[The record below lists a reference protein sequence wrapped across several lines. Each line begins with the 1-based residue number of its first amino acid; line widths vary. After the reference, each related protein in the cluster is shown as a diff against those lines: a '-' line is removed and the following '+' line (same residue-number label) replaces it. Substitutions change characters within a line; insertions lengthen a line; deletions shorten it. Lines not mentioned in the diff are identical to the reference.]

1 MNYFIDFEATQFS
14 NAIISV
20 GCKAEDG
27 REFYS
32 LVRTSHK
39 ITSFIT
45 NLTGI
50 TKEDIAA
57 APVPETVFAALYDWC
72 KDDRP
77 HFLCYGNGDKEFV
90 KQNFK
95 DCKDFKAA
103 AMLAYLYADLE
114 DYAPIVKQHFGL
126 CKPIGLNKVYNYCA
140 KKQNEQKHNALED
153 AYMLYRVYCYIQ
165 KHDTEE
171 RNVFPEYEPEGIK
184 EKDNAPVYTVYRE
197 QDGVTLDIFC
207 SLNAA
212 VKWCFENLMGKQEH
226 NLTKS
231 KTVAK
236 GIKQAY
242 KCNKTYRGFNW
253 RLEQV

>member
-14 NAIISV
+14 NAIISI

-45 NLTGI
+45 DLTGI

-57 APVPETVFAALYDWC
+57 APTPEIVFAALYDWC
-72 KDDRP
+72 KDDHP
-77 HFLCYGNGDKEFV
+77 HFLCYGTGDKEFV
-90 KQNFK
+90 KSNFR
-95 DCKDFKAA
+95 DCKEFKAA
-103 AMLAYLYADLE
+103 AMLSYLYADLE
-114 DYAPIVKQHFGL
+114 DYAPIVKRHFGL

-140 KKQNEQKHNALED
+140 KEQNEQKHNALED

-165 KHDTEE
+165 KHDKEE
-171 RNVFPEYEPEGIK
+171 HNIFPEYEPEGMK
-184 EKDNAPVYTVYRE
+184 TPVYIVYRE
-197 QDGVTLDIFC
+197 QNGVTLNTFC

-212 VKWCFENLMGKQEH
+212 VKWCFDNLMDKHELGS
-226 NLTKS
+226 TKV
-231 KTVAK
+231 KTVAR
-236 GIKQAY
+236 GIKQACKY
-242 KCNKTYRGFNW
+242 HKTYRGFNW

>member
-20 GCKAEDG
+20 GCQAEDG

-45 NLTGI
+45 DLTGI
-50 TKEDIAA
+50 TKEDIAV
-57 APVPETVFAALYDWC
+57 APTPETVFSALYDWC
-72 KDDRP
+72 EDDHP

-90 KQNFK
+90 KRNFK

-140 KKQNEQKHNALED
+140 KEQNEQKHHALED
-153 AYMLYRVYCYIQ
+153 AYMLYKVYYYIQ
-165 KHDTEE
+165 KHNKEE
-171 RNVFPEYEPEGIK
+171 HNIFPEYELARVK
-184 EKDNAPVYTVYRE
+184 EKDKTPIYTVYRE
-197 QDGVTLDIFC
+197 QNGITIDIFC
-207 SLNAA
+207 SLSAA
-212 VKWCFENLMGKQEH
+212 AKWCLENLAHAKEI
-226 NLTKS
+226 NSTKL
-231 KTVAK
+231 KAVAK
-236 GIKQAY
+236 KIKHAA
-242 KCNKTYRGFNW
+242 KTNKTYQGFEW
-253 RLEQV
+253 RLEQ